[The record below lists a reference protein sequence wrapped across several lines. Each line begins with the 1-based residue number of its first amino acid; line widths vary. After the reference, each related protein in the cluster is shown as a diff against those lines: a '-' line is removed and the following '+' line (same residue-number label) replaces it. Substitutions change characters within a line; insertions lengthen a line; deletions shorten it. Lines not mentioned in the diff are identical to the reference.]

1 MDRQSGGRFDADLR
15 AALLE
20 AARLD
25 WVGALSQEPAAPRFS
40 QGYLDRRAAFLSDP
54 IGYVRRLRRRAWS
67 AGQRA
72 LRAAACLLLVAGVAF
87 GALMAASPTA
97 RAWVQRIFI
106 QWLSDRADI
115 TFQGNPQGFGE
126 NGLWRPTWLPE
137 GFELAEENIMSL
149 VTILIYENE
158 VGDEIFLHYTTA
170 NANIIIDTEHQ
181 DHYAITVHGSAA
193 DFFPANEPG
202 EPSYL
207 IWTDEATG
215 TYFDLMTYLE
225 DSEVLLQIAESI
237 RYFG

>member
-1 MDRQSGGRFDADLR
+1 MDRQSGGRFDADPR

-25 WVGALSQEPAAPRFS
+25 WAEALSQEPAAPRFS

-54 IGYVRRLRRRAWS
+54 IGYARRLRRRAWS

-137 GFELAEENIMSL
+137 GFELVEESGL
-149 VTILIYENE
+149 ALTQLIYENSA
-158 VGDEIFLHYTTA
+158 GDEIFFTCTTA
-170 NANIIIDTEHQ
+170 NANVIIDTEHQ
-181 DHYAITVHGSAA
+181 DHYAITIHGNAA

-225 DSEVLLQIAESI
+225 DSEVLLQIAESVQ
-237 RYFG
+237 YFG